1 MFLKNTTAGDVMF
14 GELENLKKSYNN
26 GDILMVYMADIIC
39 TQLIASITSNSSLQ
53 HSHHELT
60 QNVSECP

>member
-1 MFLKNTTAGDVMF
+1 MFLKNTTVGDVMF

-39 TQLIASITSNSSLQ
+39 TQLIASIISNYSL
-53 HSHHELT
+53 
-60 QNVSECP
+60 

>member
-1 MFLKNTTAGDVMF
+1 MFLKNTTVGDVMF

-53 HSHHELT
+53 HSYQELMP
-60 QNVSECP
+60 NVSEHP